1 HRAGPARR
9 PAVLFLSVRPSA
21 FSARQTVL
29 TLAARPSRPRSSASV
44 ASGRARTSARR
55 RSAWAAHPGAGRRGA
70 RAATAPVSRRR
81 CFSRRTQDSL
91 TRYFAAAA
99 RVPRPASQSAST
111 RSRKS
116 IEYARMAGPPGPAIV
131 LRNSPADRYT
141 PTQPALGGS
150 QLLQP
155 STHLQPDK
163 PLAQG
168 EILIHRQCDDVIRHI
183 DCQYSSTALVRESG
197 CFPAGIPLQC
207 AEEERAVL
215 QVAREPLRAKTFRIQ
230 PR

>member
-116 IEYARMAGPPGPAIV
+116 IEYARMAGPPGPGIV
-131 LRNSPADRYT
+131 LRNPPADRYP
-141 PTQPALGGS
+141 PTQTALAPQPPDAE
-150 QLLQP
+150 QL
-155 STHLQPDK
+155 
-163 PLAQG
+163 
-168 EILIHRQCDDVIRHI
+168 HRQLRPPYLRQIRQ
-183 DCQYSSTALVRESG
+183 DFPDRCRELE
-197 CFPAGIPLQC
+197 A
-207 AEEERAVL
+207 
-215 QVAREPLRAKTFRIQ
+215 VAREARGHGHVRVLRVDVDDEVPVRRERVEA
-230 PR
+230 